1 MNTTKA
7 RNAGSIIFL
16 AYIGKLKKNYP
27 RYEKQISYW
36 QATNIP

>member
-16 AYIGKLKKNYP
+16 AYIGKLKK
-27 RYEKQISYW
+27 IS
-36 QATNIP
+36 